1 MNKVKQ
7 HIILYTEG
15 ILNSYSQIFFSTN
28 KLFALLLMFVTFFD
42 VRLGFS
48 GLLAILIGQFTAT
61 VFNFNKEHIRSGA
74 YTFNAVLVGIA
85 IANMYEY
92 NLSFIVLLI
101 IASILVFFLTL
112 WFSTSLAKRGLPYLS
127 IPFIIT
133 IWIVVLSSGNFFSL
147 KPNIEHTY
155 FLNNIFP
162 GVFNE
167 TTQDISGYRF
177 ANIIYLYLRS
187 LGAIFFQYNDLAGIF
202 IVIGLLI
209 YSRIAFVLSVFGF
222 VVGYLFYYF
231 LQGDFTPLVYTYIGF
246 NFILTSIALGGFFVV
261 ASKKSFLLIL
271 FMMPIIGLLIS
282 SLNAFFINLHLPIYS
297 LPFNIVVLLCL
308 SALYLRPS
316 ANGLQLVGVQQYSP
330 EKNHYKFINSLE
342 RFSAETYYHI
352 TLPIIGE
359 WHISQGHSGNITHKE
374 DWKYAFDFDLR
385 DIDNK
390 SFKLPG
396 DALTDFYCYDLPVL
410 APADGWIVT
419 IVDTVLDNEIGEVN
433 LENNWGN
440 SIIIKHGELLYS
452 KLSHLKH
459 DSIKVKVGDFVRKGN
474 CIATVGNSGR
484 SPEPHLHF
492 QIQTTPYIGSKTVS
506 HPISYYL
513 TKENEYNVF
522 HSFDIPKQDEIVS
535 NVLTTKLLLD
545 SFNFIPGEK
554 VKWLVKQDAKKQQE
568 VQWEIF
574 TNTYNQSYIYC
585 HTTKSTAYFV
595 NNGTLFY
602 FTDFY
607 GDKNSF
613 LHSFYL
619 AAHRVLLAFYEDI
632 VVNDKLLIDSF
643 FNPLVKNLHD
653 FTAPFFHYCT
663 AEYQFQ
669 FISTDD
675 EHLPTKIIA
684 KSICEGKLFG
694 KKTQTIES
702 KLTFDKNTIHSV
714 EILNGKHKI
723 IATCVQ

>member
-1 MNKVKQ
+1 
-7 HIILYTEG
+7 
-15 ILNSYSQIFFSTN
+15 
-28 KLFALLLMFVTFFD
+28 MFVTFFD
-42 VRLGFS
+42 IRLGLS

-61 VFNFNKEHIRSGA
+61 IFNFNKEQIRSGA

-85 IANMYEY
+85 IGNMYEY
-92 NLSFIVLLI
+92 NLSFFVLLLMS
-101 IASILVFFLTL
+101 SILVFFITL

-133 IWIVVLSSGNFFSL
+133 IWIVVMSSGNFFSL
-147 KPNIEHTY
+147 KPNLQHTY
-155 FLNNIFP
+155 FLNDFLP

-167 TTQDISGYRF
+167 TTQNIRDYKF

-187 LGAIFFQYNDLAGIF
+187 LGSIFFQYNDLAGIF
-202 IVIGLLI
+202 IVIGLII

-222 VVGYLFYYF
+222 IIGYLFYYF

-246 NFILTSIALGGFFVV
+246 NFILTAIALGGFFVV

-282 SLNAFFINLHLPIYS
+282 SLNAFFNTLHLPIYS

-308 SALYLRPS
+308 SALYLRPT
-316 ANGLQLVGVQQYSP
+316 ANGLKLVGVQQYSP
-330 EKNHYKFINSLE
+330 EKNHYKYYNSLE

-352 TLPIIGE
+352 VLPIMNE

-374 DWKYAFDFDLR
+374 DWKFAWDFDLR

-390 SFKLPG
+390 SFRLPG
-396 DALTDFYCYDLPVL
+396 DTLNDFYCYDLPIL

-419 IVDTVLDNEIGEVN
+419 IVDTVVDNEIGEVN

-440 SIIIKHGELLYS
+440 TIIIKHGDLLFS

-459 DSIKVKVGDFVRKGN
+459 DSIKVKVGDYVRKGAI
-474 CIATVGNSGR
+474 IATIGNSGR

-492 QIQTTPYIGSKTVS
+492 QMQATPYIGSKTLS
-506 HPISYYL
+506 YPISYYL
-513 TKENEYNVF
+513 TKQNEQLVF

-554 VKWLVKQDAKKQQE
+554 IKWIVKTDNKETE
-568 VQWEIF
+568 VLWEIV
-574 TNTYNQSYIYC
+574 TNAYNQSYIYC
-585 HTTKSTAYFV
+585 HSTKSTAYYV

-619 AAHRVLLAFYEDI
+619 VVHRVLLAYYEDI
-632 VVNDKLLIDSF
+632 ILKDKLLIDSF
-643 FNPLVKNLHD
+643 FNPIVKTTHD

-663 AEYQFQ
+663 ADYLFQ
-669 FISTDD
+669 FVSVDD
-675 EHLPTKIIA
+675 EHQPTKIIA

-694 KKTQTIES
+694 KKTQTIKS
-702 KLTFDKNTIHSV
+702 VVTFEKNRIQTV
-714 EILNGKHKI
+714 EIVNGTKST
-723 IATCVQ
+723 IATCIN

>member
-1 MNKVKQ
+1 M
-7 HIILYTEG
+7 
-15 ILNSYSQIFFSTN
+15 
-28 KLFALLLMFVTFFD
+28 
-42 VRLGFS
+42 
-48 GLLAILIGQFTAT
+48 
-61 VFNFNKEHIRSGA
+61 
-74 YTFNAVLVGIA
+74 
-85 IANMYEY
+85 
-92 NLSFIVLLI
+92 
-101 IASILVFFLTL
+101 
-112 WFSTSLAKRGLPYLS
+112 
-127 IPFIIT
+127 
-133 IWIVVLSSGNFFSL
+133 
-147 KPNIEHTY
+147 
-155 FLNNIFP
+155 
-162 GVFNE
+162 
-167 TTQDISGYRF
+167 
-177 ANIIYLYLRS
+177 
-187 LGAIFFQYNDLAGIF
+187 
-202 IVIGLLI
+202 
-209 YSRIAFVLSVFGF
+209 
-222 VVGYLFYYF
+222 
-231 LQGDFTPLVYTYIGF
+231 
-246 NFILTSIALGGFFVV
+246 
-261 ASKKSFLLIL
+261 
-271 FMMPIIGLLIS
+271 
-282 SLNAFFINLHLPIYS
+282 
-297 LPFNIVVLLCL
+297 
-308 SALYLRPS
+308 
-316 ANGLQLVGVQQYSP
+316 
-330 EKNHYKFINSLE
+330 
-342 RFSAETYYHI
+342 
-352 TLPIIGE
+352 
-359 WHISQGHSGNITHKE
+359 
-374 DWKYAFDFDLR
+374 
-385 DIDNK
+385 
-390 SFKLPG
+390 
-396 DALTDFYCYDLPVL
+396 
-410 APADGWIVT
+410 
-419 IVDTVLDNEIGEVN
+419 
-433 LENNWGN
+433 
-440 SIIIKHGELLYS
+440 
-452 KLSHLKH
+452 
-459 DSIKVKVGDFVRKGN
+459 
-474 CIATVGNSGR
+474 
-484 SPEPHLHF
+484 
-492 QIQTTPYIGSKTVS
+492 S

-554 VKWLVKQDAKKQQE
+554 IKWLVKQDAKKQQE

-723 IATCVQ
+723 IATCVL